1 MFEHRFKDL
10 HHTYRAIR
18 EVESEHHNIANIIKY
33 VHKNNRVR
41 QPSVGS
47 HIRLRKKWEVEKST
61 LHARLSWDLERMQV
75 WQLEHLSKLV
85 DFAYNY
91 VPFYHALYH
100 EAGFRTGDIVTWSD
114 FEKLPI
120 VDKKML
126 VDNRSAL
133 CASIGFA
140 PDNHH
145 VARTSG
151 SSGINFTIVQDDTS
165 VDTRVVLNLRQ
176 TEMMVGHALSPDD
189 WRYGIYLASERFTSL
204 AGGYPVITVGQDC
217 PAVDVFEHIQK
228 IKPKILYAFPSYL
241 KRLQVCAGDLTE
253 WGVECI
259 CTNSEPSTQEERQVF
274 ARHFGVPVLDEYSSE
289 EFSLIATEC
298 KYGRYHIVEDNL
310 KAEVCNI
317 DPEGWGTLVG
327 TSFANTYMPFIRYS
341 QGDIVK
347 LDARQILC
355 ECGTH
360 FRYLDTFHGRADQFL
375 ESKNNGKIPPDKL
388 MGLYDSTLILET
400 SGVKEFQI
408 VQTHLDKIEIRI
420 VLMDKEGAYNYA
432 LMSNF
437 VSGIK
442 QLFSGDPLTVSVHV
456 LESIPA
462 AKSYKRRL
470 IVNMINS

>member
-1 MFEHRFKDL
+1 MKSQRS
-10 HHTYRAIR
+10 TPGYRGTLSGCR
-18 EVESEHHNIANIIKY
+18 CGN
-33 VHKNNRVR
+33 
-41 QPSVGS
+41 
-47 HIRLRKKWEVEKST
+47 LST
-61 LHARLSWDLERMQV
+61 FQNSLIL
-75 WQLEHLSKLV
+75 
-85 DFAYNY
+85 
-91 VPFYHALYH
+91 PITIYHALYH

-253 WGVECI
+253 WGG
-259 CTNSEPSTQEERQVF
+259 
-274 ARHFGVPVLDEYSSE
+274 GVHLYE
-289 EFSLIATEC
+289 LRTEHS
-298 KYGRYHIVEDNL
+298 RR
-310 KAEVCNI
+310 AA
-317 DPEGWGTLVG
+317 
-327 TSFANTYMPFIRYS
+327 SFCAPFR
-341 QGDIVK
+341 
-347 LDARQILC
+347 
-355 ECGTH
+355 
-360 FRYLDTFHGRADQFL
+360 RA
-375 ESKNNGKIPPDKL
+375 
-388 MGLYDSTLILET
+388 
-400 SGVKEFQI
+400 
-408 VQTHLDKIEIRI
+408 
-420 VLMDKEGAYNYA
+420 GA
-432 LMSNF
+432 
-437 VSGIK
+437 
-442 QLFSGDPLTVSVHV
+442 
-456 LESIPA
+456 
-462 AKSYKRRL
+462 
-470 IVNMINS
+470 